1 MTDYAT
7 HHFKAASDF
16 TVSVGYDRRLAPF
29 DIDASVAHARML
41 GAQGVIPASDAEA
54 IVRGL
59 AALRVEVERGDFPWR
74 DEFEDVHM
82 NIERRLAETIGEP
95 AARLHTARSRND
107 QVAAATR
114 LYARSAIDEA
124 ARAIRAVQRALVDKA
139 EAHASALM
147 PGYTHLQRAQ
157 PLLFA
162 HHLLAYFEALE
173 RDAARLADCRRRVNV
188 SPLGS
193 GALAGVPYPI
203 DRETVAAE
211 LGFDA
216 VSANSMDAVSD
227 RDYLAELL
235 AAAAVCMTH
244 LSRLAED
251 VVLWTSQEFGF
262 ASLGAEW
269 VTGSSMMPQKRNP
282 DFAELA
288 RGKTGR
294 VYGNL
299 MALLTVL
306 KGLPMTYNRDLQ
318 EDKEPLFD
326 TMDTLLAALEA
337 FRGMLGSLRVDEA
350 RMAQAASDPRDARH
364 RPGRLPRGQGRPV
377 PRGPRRRQRS
387 HRNRDRAQHHPRAT
401 APGRLPRAPPRV
413 RPRRVRTDRRAQ
425 RRRPRRARRHGARTR
440 RRRHRRRQA
449 PPRGRFSK
457 K

>member
-7 HHFKAASDF
+7 HHFKAASRF

-29 DIDASVAHARML
+29 DIDGSIAHARML
-41 GAQGVIPASDAEA
+41 GAQGIIPADDAEA

-59 AALRVEVERGDFPWR
+59 AALRAEVERGDFPWR
-74 DEFEDVHM
+74 EEFEDVHM
-82 NIERRLAETIGEP
+82 NIERRLAETIGAP

-107 QVAAATR
+107 QVATATR
-114 LYARSAIDEA
+114 LYARGAIDEA
-124 ARAIRAVQRALVDKA
+124 ARAVRGLQRALVDRA
-139 EAHASALM
+139 EAHAGVLM

-157 PLLFA
+157 PVLFA
-162 HHLLAYFEALE
+162 HHLLAYFEALD

-188 SPLGS
+188 SSLGS
-193 GALAGVPYPI
+193 GALAGVPYPV
-203 DRETVAAE
+203 DRAAVAAE
-211 LGFDA
+211 LGFDG

-227 RDYLAELL
+227 RDYLAELM
-235 AAAAVCMTH
+235 AAAAICMAH

-299 MALLTVL
+299 VALLTVL
-306 KGLPMTYNRDLQ
+306 KGLPMAYNRDLQ

-326 TMDTLLAALEA
+326 TMDTLLAALDA
-337 FRGMLGSLRVDEA
+337 FRGMMADLRVNEA
-350 RMAQAASDPRDARH
+350 RMGQAASDPAMLATDLADYLVAKGVPFREAHGAVSALTEAAIERSLTLAQ
-364 RPGRLPRGQGRPV
+364 LPLDEYQ
-377 PRGPRRRQRS
+377 
-387 HRNRDRAQHHPRAT
+387 AHHPAFDAGVFELTAERSAAAREVYGGT
-401 APGRLPRAPPRV
+401 APARV
-413 RPRRVRTDRRAQ
+413 AEALGDAQ
-425 RRRPRRARRHGARTR
+425 RRLEAVG
-440 RRRHRRRQA
+440 
-449 PPRGRFSK
+449 G
-457 K
+457 